1 MVVYQVQVL
10 RGPPGN
16 GGLGGGGGGNGG
28 LFPGP
33 PGLLNNSLSIK
44 ILIMSLKPLLIC
56 LFSDL
61 VSFDSCLASWLLLFC
76 VTDFTVFTFS
86 TLLLRFMFK

>member
-61 VSFDSCLASWLLLFC
+61 VSFEVLSCQPLPYS
-76 VTDFTVFTFS
+76 FS
-86 TLLLRFMFK
+86 TCKKLF